1 MPRDPGRE
9 GRVQR
14 TTPSVGPAL
23 RKVREGR
30 GVTLEEAAR
39 DTRVRREFLEA
50 IEAQRFDHLLGDV
63 HVRGCLRTYATY
75 LRLSPDKV
83 VAVYEAEHPPAEGE
97 TTITTPPPRTD
108 PVLGARRRR
117 DDHRLWILVAAVV
130 LVVAG
135 AFGILSARRPGPAPA
150 NLGGGQPSP
159 DVAASELAQGIT
171 VAVEARV
178 PIEVR
183 IVTDDGG
190 EQTFTLQSG
199 EGRSFHGGA
208 SVWIWLSDGR
218 GAEVTVNGVSKGFPG
233 KSGKPWH
240 DRYSYDQTTPG
251 G

>member
-1 MPRDPGRE
+1 
-9 GRVQR
+9 VQR

-50 IEAQRFDHLLGDV
+50 IETEHFDHLLGDV

-83 VAVYEAEHPPAEGE
+83 VAVYETEHPQAEEGP
-97 TTITTPPPRTD
+97 TITTPPPRTE
-108 PVLGARRRR
+108 PVLGAHRRR

-135 AFGILSARRPGPAPA
+135 AFGILSARRPAPAPA
-150 NLGGGQPSP
+150 NLSGAESGSV
-159 DVAASELAQGIT
+159 VAASELAQGIT

-178 PIEVR
+178 PIGVS
-183 IVTDDGG
+183 IVADGG
-190 EQTFTLQSG
+190 REQPFSLEAG
-199 EGRSFHGGA
+199 EGRSFHGDS
-208 SVWIWLSDGR
+208 SVWIRLSDGR
-218 GAEVTVNGVSKGFPG
+218 GAKITVNGVSKGFPG
-233 KSGKPWH
+233 KAGKPWH
-240 DRYSYDQTTPG
+240 ETYSYDETTSG

>member
-1 MPRDPGRE
+1 M
-9 GRVQR
+9 QR

-50 IEAQRFDHLLGDV
+50 IETEHFDHLLGDV

-83 VAVYEAEHPPAEGE
+83 VAVYETEHPQAEEGP
-97 TTITTPPPRTD
+97 TITTPPPRTE
-108 PVLGARRRR
+108 PVLGAHRRR

-135 AFGILSARRPGPAPA
+135 AFGILSARRPAPAPA
-150 NLGGGQPSP
+150 NLSGAESGSV
-159 DVAASELAQGIT
+159 VAASELAQGIT

-178 PIEVR
+178 PIEVS
-183 IVTDDGG
+183 IVADGG
-190 EQTFTLQSG
+190 REQPFSLEAG
-199 EGRSFHGGA
+199 EGRSFHGDS
-208 SVWIWLSDGR
+208 SVWIRLSDGR
-218 GAEVTVNGVSKGFPG
+218 GAKITVNGVSKGFPG
-233 KSGKPWH
+233 KAGKPWH
-240 DRYSYDQTTPG
+240 ETYSYDETTSG